1 MGCLIAWRGHLSAPV
16 DILTPV
22 SDLSRETGT
31 QLDVKFNDQGLVPAI
46 VQDIETREVL
56 MVGWMN
62 DAALRQTLETKKA
75 TFFSRSRNKMW
86 VKGESSGHVQE
97 VVEAR
102 VDCDQ
107 DVVLLLCRSHGP
119 CCHVGYKSCFYRT
132 ADAEGALKVV
142 EEKVFDPDAV
152 YQK

>member
-1 MGCLIAWRGHLSAPV
+1 MSDSA
-16 DILTPV
+16 
-22 SDLSRETGT
+22 RETT
-31 QLDVKFNDQGLVPAI
+31 TTLDVKFNEQGLVPAI
-46 VQDIETREVL
+46 VQDVDTHEVL

-62 DAALRQTLETKKA
+62 QAALDATLRDRKA

-132 ADAEGALKVV
+132 AGADGALKVV
-142 EEKVFDPDAV
+142 EEKAFDPDAV
-152 YQK
+152 YR